1 MKRNTLM
8 MAVGAMLLVPALASA
23 NEDKFKQMDSNGDG
37 SISSAE
43 HTAGAQKMF
52 TAMDANKD
60 GSVTAAEMDAQWAA
74 KKGKDGKMDGMHKM
88 DGMKMSAADKIKE
101 IDTDGDGRIS
111 SAEHAAGSQKMF
123 GKMDANGDGML
134 TAAEM
139 QAGRD
144 KAMKHSSNDM

>member
-1 MKRNTLM
+1 MKRKTLM
-8 MAVGAMLLVPALASA
+8 VAVGAMLLVPALASA

-52 TAMDANKD
+52 TAMDTNKD
-60 GSVTAAEMDAQWAA
+60 GSVTAAEMEAQWAA
-74 KKGKDGKMDGMHKM
+74 KKGKDAKM

-101 IDTDGDGRIS
+101 IDTNGDGKIS
-111 SAEHAAGSQKMF
+111 AAEHAAGSQKMF
-123 GKMDANGDGML
+123 GKMDADGDGKI

-139 QAGRD
+139 QAGHD
-144 KAMKHSSNDM
+144 KAMKHASNEM

>member
-74 KKGKDGKMDGMHKM
+74 KKGKDGKMDGM
-88 DGMKMSAADKIKE
+88 KMSAADKIKE